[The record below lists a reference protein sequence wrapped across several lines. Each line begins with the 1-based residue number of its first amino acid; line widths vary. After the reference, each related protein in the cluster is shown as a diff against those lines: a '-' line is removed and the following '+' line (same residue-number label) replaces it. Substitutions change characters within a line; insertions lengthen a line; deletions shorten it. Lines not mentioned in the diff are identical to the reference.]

1 MPKYKYSFKTTPY
14 EHQIKSLQ
22 RSVHRQEYAYF
33 LEMGLGKSKVLLDNA
48 AILFDEGKIDA
59 LVVITPKGN

>member
-1 MPKYKYSFKTTPY
+1 MGKRQRKTGVVDVNFEEYPFKTTPY

-48 AILFDEGKIDA
+48 AILFY
-59 LVVITPKGN
+59 